1 MRVLHN
7 GYGNRIIYK
16 NLKEET
22 NMNEVKMMEKAM
34 KKGVRRI
41 INTMT
46 YPANMNAVQSF
57 LCGYSDE
64 VKGIELNTSLAHKTE
79 ERSIDVTFLNGDLL
93 TVTGEKREEGNVRY
107 LINLDTKTNKT
118 FYGTKE
124 GTSPWVME

>member
-46 YPANMNAVQSF
+46 YPA
-57 LCGYSDE
+57 
-64 VKGIELNTSLAHKTE
+64 I
-79 ERSIDVTFLNGDLL
+79 
-93 TVTGEKREEGNVRY
+93 
-107 LINLDTKTNKT
+107 
-118 FYGTKE
+118 
-124 GTSPWVME
+124 

>member
-1 MRVLHN
+1 MKDLR
-7 GYGNRIIYK
+7 K
-16 NLKEET
+16 
-22 NMNEVKMMEKAM
+22 MEKAM

-41 INTMT
+41 INVMT
-46 YPANMNAVQSF
+46 YPANMDAVQRF
-57 LCGYSDE
+57 LSGYSDE
-64 VKGIELNTSLAHKTE
+64 VKGIELHTSLAHKTE

>member
-1 MRVLHN
+1 MKSLRSEKKPICYDV
-7 GYGNRIIYK
+7 I
-16 NLKEET
+16 
-22 NMNEVKMMEKAM
+22 VKD
-34 KKGVRRI
+34 R
-41 INTMT
+41 
-46 YPANMNAVQSF
+46 
-57 LCGYSDE
+57 
-64 VKGIELNTSLAHKTE
+64 SLAHKTE